1 MSIKRFVFTELFAL
15 TFLLNGIHWAC
26 SDERV
31 PLGGCIA
38 IIATTAL
45 VSALLA
51 IGAYARYKNKQEV

>member
-15 TFLLNGIHWAC
+15 TFLWNGIHWARL
-26 SDERV
+26 DERV

-45 VSALLA
+45 VSALMA
-51 IGAYARYKNKQEV
+51 IGAYARYKQEV

>member
-15 TFLLNGIHWAC
+15 IFLLNGIHWAC

-31 PLGGCIA
+31 PLGGRIA
-38 IIATTAL
+38 VIATTAL

-51 IGAYARYKNKQEV
+51 IGAYARHENNQEV